1 MLKTVQLIVGVVQSI
16 CTDDVENSANLF
28 NAIIIVII
36 SQVTLNFKD
45 EMTILTQ
52 EQPAVKKKKKK
63 KLSRPYGISKKFK
76 LFLSQDGIIFLIIYA
91 TISIN
96 WVHLKTQDFSE
107 PTGG

>member
-52 EQPAVKKKKKK
+52 EQPAVKKKKRRKNYHVLMESVK
-63 KLSRPYGISKKFK
+63 SLNYS
-76 LFLSQDGIIFLIIYA
+76 FLRM
-91 TISIN
+91 
-96 WVHLKTQDFSE
+96 V
-107 PTGG
+107 